1 MHYQNAQSYHIDH
14 HQSNQNDQKHKVTIF
29 WPDNLLESAENQK
42 ELSICGEL
50 LSEKISIFGLSY
62 LRPSQNTHTSLV
74 FSAMLW
80 ACSHICHGWNLYAK
94 WDNMTCIGYIP
105 SLGIFHGKNGKVY
118 STFLV
123 TFVLFGRPK
132 LFRSNAKKRGK
143 NKMIPEKNCPLSC
156 FYLAPFPMW
165 FTDCFLGCLD
175 AATDWKGAI
184 QKVDDTRFSFSLE
197 NFPFFVGSIDVKKK
211 LCAR

>member
-1 MHYQNAQSYHIDH
+1 M
-14 HQSNQNDQKHKVTIF
+14 
-29 WPDNLLESAENQK
+29 P
-42 ELSICGEL
+42 
-50 LSEKISIFGLSY
+50 
-62 LRPSQNTHTSLV
+62 QNTHTPLV

-80 ACSHICHGWNLYAK
+80 ACSHICHGWNLCAK
-94 WDNMTCIGYIP
+94 WDNMTCIGYIITYLLLAFFTGKMVKSTLHFW
-105 SLGIFHGKNGKVY
+105 SLSFYLGGQ
-118 STFLV
+118 SCS
-123 TFVLFGRPK
+123 GRMP
-132 LFRSNAKKRGK
+132 KKRGK